1 MKTAGFMPLVTAGA
15 LVLLAGCFDFDEDQ
29 KVWCKS
35 HPEACAPLI
44 EEKPA
49 KAVYVEKKKPLNLR
63 VLAKDPAGDA
73 LRFSWSSNVGTFGAP
88 SDTGTTTDITWTAP
102 DCVPPPAASLTLTVS
117 STREASAS
125 ATFSAFGMPECPTL
139 TATGPLATART
150 GHTATLLYS
159 SDVLVVGGE
168 AAGTP
173 LSRAELYTP
182 RSQAWAPAIELLPAR
197 TGHGAV
203 RLDSGLV
210 LVTGGRGSSGALKNA
225 DLFNPDER
233 TWTPVTSLTT
243 GRHGHAAVLL
253 HSGKVFVTGGTDGK
267 DIVAT
272 TELFTQGAQPEW
284 TVASTAPVARD
295 HPVATVVGSGKV
307 LVSGGMTVDRSYPGN
322 ADVYDPD
329 TGTWTQVD
337 AGGEGRIGHTA
348 TLLPSG
354 QVLVT
359 GGANAQRALD
369 SSVVI
374 DVENRRVAQSG
385 RLATARS
392 GHTATLLPSGVVLVT
407 GGRDTDK
414 KALAS
419 AEVFDPETGTWSP
432 TLPLAKARHGHS
444 AVLLGAGKVLLVG
457 GEGEGGALVSAE
469 LYDPGTKTWTST
481 DRLLTERVDHTAT
494 LLESGQVLVLG
505 GSNLSASGSDV
516 FLAAAERYDPAT
528 GKWTHTAS
536 MQAARKR
543 HTATLL
549 PSGRV
554 LVVGGHNGTRD
565 VTEVELFDPVAGT
578 WSSGGKLLAGRFFH
592 SATLL
597 KSGKVLV
604 AGGDG
609 EGGPLTSAELY
620 DPASGTWERTGP
632 MGAGRVSHTATLL
645 PSGKVLV
652 TGGYSVASGT
662 GLVLQSAELYDPQT
676 GTWASTGS
684 MAITRGNHT
693 ATLLP
698 TGKVLVVAGHS
709 TTGQVASVRSAELY
723 DPATGKWAAT
733 GSLTENRRGHST
745 TLLASGK
752 VLVTGGF
759 GGFEDR
765 FYLSPSEV
773 FDPATERWSLTSGLL
788 TPRQLATATL
798 LPLGKVLVTG
808 GRGYENVQGEA
819 ELYMP

>member
-1 MKTAGFMPLVTAGA
+1 MKTPGFMSLLVGA
-15 LVLLAGCFDFDEDQ
+15 VVLLAGCFDFDEDQ
-29 KVWCKS
+29 KAWCKS

-49 KAVYVEKKKPLNLR
+49 KAVYVEKKKTVSLR
-63 VLAKDPAGDA
+63 VQAKDPAGDA
-73 LRFSWSSNVGTFGAP
+73 LRFSWSSNAGTFGAP

-102 DCVPPPAASLTLTVS
+102 DCVPPPAASLTLTAS
-117 STREASAS
+117 STREATSS
-125 ATFSAFGMPECPTL
+125 VTFSAFGMPECPTL

-159 SDVLVVGGE
+159 SDVLVLGGE
-168 AAGTP
+168 ASGTP
-173 LSRAELYTP
+173 LSRAEVYTP
-182 RSQAWAPAIELLPAR
+182 RSQAWAPSPELLPAR

-203 RLDSGLV
+203 RLDSGVV

-225 DLFNPDER
+225 DLFDPDAR
-233 TWTPVTSLTT
+233 TWTPVTPLTT
-243 GRHGHAAVLL
+243 GRYGHAAVLL
-253 HSGKVFVTGGTDGK
+253 RSGKVFVTGGTDGK
-267 DIVAT
+267 DIIAT
-272 TELFTQGAQPEW
+272 TEIFTQGAQPEW
-284 TVASTAPVARD
+284 APASNARVPRN

-307 LVSGGMTVDRSYPGN
+307 LVSGGMTVGGSYPGN

-337 AGGEGRIGHTA
+337 AAGEGRVGHTA
-348 TLLPSG
+348 TVLPSG

-359 GGANAQRALD
+359 GGANAQSALD
-369 SSVVI
+369 SSVVV
-374 DVENRRVAQSG
+374 DVENRRASQSG
-385 RLATARS
+385 RLGTARS
-392 GHTATLLPSGVVLVT
+392 GHTATLLPSGLVLVT
-407 GGRDTDK
+407 GGRDMDRK
-414 KALAS
+414 VVAS

-432 TLPLAKARHGHS
+432 TLPLATARHGHS
-444 AVLLGAGKVLLVG
+444 AILLGSGKVLLVG
-457 GEGEGGALVSAE
+457 GESEGGALVSAE

-481 DRLLTERVDHTAT
+481 ARLLTERVDHTAT

-505 GSNLSASGSDV
+505 GSSLSASGSDV

-528 GKWTHTAS
+528 GKWANTAS

-554 LVVGGHNGTRD
+554 LVVGGHNATRD
-565 VTEVELFDPVAGT
+565 VTEVELFDPAAGS

-597 KSGKVLV
+597 PSGKVLV

-609 EGGPLTSAELY
+609 DGGPLASAELY
-620 DPASGTWERTGP
+620 DPALGTWEATGA
-632 MGAGRVSHTATLL
+632 MNVGRVSHTATLL
-645 PSGKVLV
+645 PSGEVLV
-652 TGGYSVASGT
+652 TGGYGFVSGV
-662 GLVLQSAELYDPQT
+662 GVVLHSAELYDPKT
-676 GTWASTGS
+676 GTWAFTGPMS
-684 MAITRGNHT
+684 ITRGNHT

-698 TGKVLVVAGHS
+698 SGKVLVVAGHS
-709 TTGQVASVRSAELY
+709 TTGQVASVRTAELY
-723 DPATGKWAAT
+723 DPATRKWAAT
-733 GSLTENRRGHST
+733 GSLTENRRTHST
-745 TLLASGK
+745 VLLASGK

-765 FYLSPSEV
+765 FYLSQSEV

-788 TPRQLATATL
+788 TPRQGATATV

>member
-1 MKTAGFMPLVTAGA
+1 MKTVRFMPLVVGVLGA
-15 LVLLAGCFDFDEDQ
+15 LAGCFDFDEDQ

-35 HPEACAPLI
+35 HPDACAPTF

-49 KAVYVEKKKPLNLR
+49 QAVFVEKKKTLSLR

-73 LRFSWSSNVGTFGAP
+73 LRFAWSSNVGTFGAP
-88 SDTGTTTDITWTAP
+88 SDTGTTSDITWTAP
-102 DCVPPPAASLTLTVS
+102 DCVPPPAASLTLTAS
-117 STREASAS
+117 STRDASS
-125 ATFSAFGMPECPTL
+125 IATFLAFGMPECPTL
-139 TATGPLATART
+139 SDTGRLATAGT
-150 GHTATLLYS
+150 GQTATLLYS

-182 RSQAWAPAIELLPAR
+182 RAQAWAPAVELLPAR

-225 DLFNPDER
+225 DLFNPDSR
-233 TWTPVTSLTT
+233 TWTPMTPLTT
-243 GRHGHAAVLL
+243 GRYGHASVLL
-253 HSGKVFVTGGTDGK
+253 LSGKVFVTGGTDGK
-267 DIVAT
+267 DIIAT
-272 TELFTQGAQPEW
+272 TEIFTQGAQPEW
-284 TVASTAPVARD
+284 STTSNARVARD

-307 LVSGGMTVDRSYPGN
+307 LVTGGMTVGGSYPGS

-329 TGTWTQVD
+329 TGAWTQVD
-337 AGGEGRIGHTA
+337 SAGEGRVGHTA

-359 GGANAQRALD
+359 GGANAQGAVG

-374 DVENRRVAQSG
+374 DVENRRASQSG

-392 GHTATLLPSGVVLVT
+392 GHTATVLPSGGVLVT
-407 GGRDTDK
+407 GGRDANQK
-414 KALAS
+414 PLAS
-419 AEVFDPETGTWSP
+419 AEVFDPETGTWSQ
-432 TLPLAKARHGHS
+432 TVPLVTARHGHQ
-444 AVLLGAGKVLLVG
+444 AILLVSGKVLLVG
-457 GEGEGGALVSAE
+457 GAGEAGALVSAE

-481 DRLLTERVDHTAT
+481 DRLLTQRVDHTAT
-494 LLESGQVLVLG
+494 LLDSGQVLVLG

-516 FLAAAERYDPAT
+516 FLAAAERYEPAT
-528 GKWTHTAS
+528 GKWSSTAP

-549 PSGRV
+549 PTGRV
-554 LVVGGHNGTRD
+554 LVVGGHNGTRN
-565 VTEVELFDPVAGT
+565 VLEAEVFDPVAGT
-578 WSSGGKLLAGRFFH
+578 WSAGGTLLGGRHFH

-604 AGGDG
+604 AGGNGLG
-609 EGGPLTSAELY
+609 ELLASSELY
-620 DPASGTWERTGP
+620 DPASGKWERTGA
-632 MGAGRVSHTATLL
+632 MGSSRMKHTATLL

-652 TGGYSVASGT
+652 TGGYSSVAGT
-662 GLVLQSAELYDPQT
+662 GVVLQSAELYDPQT
-676 GTWASTGS
+676 GTWSATGS
-684 MAITRGNHT
+684 MAVTRGNHT
-693 ATLLP
+693 ATLLAS
-698 TGKVLVVAGHS
+698 GKVLVVAGHS
-709 TTGQVASVRSAELY
+709 TTGQVASVRTAELY
-723 DPATGKWAAT
+723 DPVTGKWAAT
-733 GSLTENRRGHST
+733 GSLTENRRSHT
-745 TLLASGK
+745 ATLLASGK
-752 VLVTGGF
+752 VLVAGGF

-788 TPRQLATATL
+788 TPRQDATATL

-808 GRGYENVQGEA
+808 GTGYENVQGEA